1 MSIATQFAPAPSVAS
16 LTPVERVTL
25 AAEIL
30 ERIQLVRE
38 QFQRETGRKLDT
50 DQAIREWAHRET
62 EGVPIDGD
70 AHLEPADLEPVAC
83 ELACRGYSREAIAG
97 ALADIGRTG
106 TAECSANID
115 DEDRPSIEALIPEAP
130 EDAWKGPRRKGVLW
144 GRMVAR

>member
-1 MSIATQFAPAPSVAS
+1 MSTATLTAPSVAS

-38 QFQRETGRKLDT
+38 QLARESGRKLDT
-50 DQAIREWAHRET
+50 DTAIREWAKRET
-62 EGVPIDGD
+62 EGTPIDGD
-70 AHLEPADLEPVAC
+70 AGIDAADLDGVSYRLA
-83 ELACRGYSREAIAG
+83 ELGYSPEAIEG

-106 TAECSANID
+106 TAQCTPYLDSD
-115 DEDRPSIEALIPEAP
+115 SDRDEIEALIPMAP
-130 EDAWKGPRRKGVLW
+130 ADAWRGPKRKGVLW